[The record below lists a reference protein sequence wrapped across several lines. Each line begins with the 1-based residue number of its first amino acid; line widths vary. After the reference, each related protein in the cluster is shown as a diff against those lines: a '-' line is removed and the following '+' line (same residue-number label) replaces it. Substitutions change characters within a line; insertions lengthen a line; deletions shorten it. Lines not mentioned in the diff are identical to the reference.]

1 MENEN
6 VEAVEELDNANGLG
20 DGEELASKSNNADT
34 EDLNTE
40 DLNTEDLNTEDLNTE
55 ESNTVELK
63 TSESKE
69 ENFKDKYFYLAA
81 EMQNMQRRFDKEKE
95 NLLKYGSE
103 KILRDMLDV
112 VDNFERTLGFIQA
125 DDEKVKNIAVG
136 IYMIAKQF
144 VDSLGNHGL
153 KKVNALGEIFD
164 PNFHEALSQ
173 EKAEGKN
180 EMEIIQEH
188 QSGYTLNERL
198 LRPAK
203 VSVVKND

>member
-6 VEAVEELDNANGLG
+6 VEAVEELDNASGLG

-34 EDLNTE
+34 EDLNTDE
-40 DLNTEDLNTEDLNTE
+40 SNTD

-125 DDEKVKNIAVG
+125 DNDEKVKNIAVG
-136 IYMIAKQF
+136 IDMIAKQF

-188 QSGYTLNERL
+188 QAGYTLNERL